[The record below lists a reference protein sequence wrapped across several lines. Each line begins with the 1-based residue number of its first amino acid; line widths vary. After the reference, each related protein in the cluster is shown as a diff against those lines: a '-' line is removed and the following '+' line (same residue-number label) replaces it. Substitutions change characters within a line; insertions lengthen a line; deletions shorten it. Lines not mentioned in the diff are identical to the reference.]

1 MITAV
6 TASLHCLS
14 KDEYKAA
21 VDHLPHRLE
30 KCVGSAGDLRW
41 LEDLCVNNQE
51 YQ

>member
-14 KDEYKAA
+14 MDEYKAA
-21 VDHLPHRLE
+21 VDRLPHRWE
-30 KCVGSAGDLRW
+30 KCVGSAGDLHW
-41 LEDLCVNNQE
+41 LEDLRVNNQE